1 MTRGSWVESHEQH
14 MKMIMSCLQLH
25 IFVGYMMC
33 MTIKFSILVFNIIN
47 NSSSFS
53 QEHFGETLPLFIR
66 FMTLTQVEFA
76 TRSSSN
82 NCKSIS
88 CNTMPLQG
96 KVLLQSNFMATSDS
110 LVPTM
115 FLYSMFLTWTAESCK
130 PLDGE
135 MLCWSRTNEW
145 LWLSLKLLIRVF
157 FYLFIAWTVLI
168 TIVLVYDYGIANIF
182 HHNVF
187 KYYVFGIPR
196 SSLHH
201 SNKAKVC

>member
-1 MTRGSWVESHEQH
+1 
-14 MKMIMSCLQLH
+14 MIMSCLQLY
-25 IFVGYMMC
+25 IFVAYMMC

-47 NSSSFS
+47 NSSFFS
-53 QEHFGETLPLFIR
+53 QEHFGVTLPLFIK

-76 TRSSSN
+76 SRSSSN

-110 LVPTM
+110 LVPMM

-135 MLCWSRTNEW
+135 KLC
-145 LWLSLKLLIRVF
+145 
-157 FYLFIAWTVLI
+157 
-168 TIVLVYDYGIANIF
+168 
-182 HHNVF
+182 
-187 KYYVFGIPR
+187 
-196 SSLHH
+196 
-201 SNKAKVC
+201 